1 MSRSA
6 FGVLWCLVALWPCL
20 PVDGWAGIVQG
31 RVLGVPAGTVLPVF
45 SNRAPA
51 GKITVGAN
59 GQFSI
64 FLAPG
69 SYAVRCP
76 SNRMATVQAL
86 SGPVTQDINC

>member
-1 MSRSA
+1 MSRST
-6 FGVLWCLVALWPCL
+6 FGLLWCLVGLWPCL
-20 PVDGWAGIVQG
+20 TIDAWAGIVQG
-31 RVLGVPAGTVLPVF
+31 RVLGAPAGTVLPVF
-45 SNRAPA
+45 NNRAPA

-69 SYAVRCP
+69 SYVVRCP
-76 SNRMATVQAL
+76 NNRTATVQAL